1 MVMMNTMTETQP
13 IERIEKAPVLIT
25 GMSGAGINSAARV
38 LEDLGWYVSHNLP
51 PELIFALV
59 ELYQSDESPVD
70 KLAVVT

>member
-38 LEDLGWYVSHNLP
+38 LEDLGWYVS
-51 PELIFALV
+51 AAR
-59 ELYQSDESPVD
+59 VD
-70 KLAVVT
+70 FCVGGVVSV